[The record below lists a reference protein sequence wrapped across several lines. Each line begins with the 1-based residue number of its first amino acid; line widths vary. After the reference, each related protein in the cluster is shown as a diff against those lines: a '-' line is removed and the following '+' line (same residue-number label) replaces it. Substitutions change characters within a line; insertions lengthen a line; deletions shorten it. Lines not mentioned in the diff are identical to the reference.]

1 MEKKG
6 IRWDKNMENEFTQ
19 FMIGMIKFLPKKL
32 NEKTSS
38 HGVMTVIANPQ

>member
-1 MEKKG
+1 MNPYLLYWMSEMEKKG

-32 NEKTSS
+32 NEKTS
-38 HGVMTVIANPQ
+38 

>member
-6 IRWDKNMENEFTQ
+6 INWDKNMGDEFIQ

-32 NEKTSS
+32 KEKKSS
-38 HGVMTVIANPQ
+38 LGIMTVIAHPE